1 MIIEPCCVPKQ
12 LPNLADASFGRVMP
26 FHTNGD
32 VVLEDVLRAVSNL
45 CGPSEVTLVL
55 PEVNFRLAQVLKHG
69 HERGW
74 WTKFNILSAV
84 NSAKL
89 DEVPDV
95 FEVVSLQITES
106 SQMLIMEGEHG
117 RIAFTG
123 YFPLVSPSDS
133 KKPFCMVNHA
143 MLYQIPDAYD
153 QNLWDEFVK
162 IPTAK
167 IRVAKRQLKAENQ
180 K

>member
-74 WTKFNILSAV
+74 WNKFNILSAV

-95 FEVVSLQITES
+95 FEVISLQVTES
-106 SQMLIMEGEHG
+106 SQMLVMDGQRG
-117 RIAFTG
+117 RIALTG

-133 KKPFCMVNHA
+133 KKPFRMVNHA

-153 QNLWDEFVK
+153 QNLWDEMTK

-167 IRVAKRQLKAENQ
+167 IRVAKRQSTGNK
-180 K
+180 